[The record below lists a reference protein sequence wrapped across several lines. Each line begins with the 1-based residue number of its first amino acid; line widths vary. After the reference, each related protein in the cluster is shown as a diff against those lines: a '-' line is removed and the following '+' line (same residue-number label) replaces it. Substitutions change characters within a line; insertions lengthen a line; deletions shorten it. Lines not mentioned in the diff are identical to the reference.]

1 MVAEGRGGRLAAPPR
16 FVIRVPGRLWHTWA
30 FAPSG
35 NVYLSMN
42 AVHKRR
48 TIATLLA
55 LALPAFASV
64 HAWGDIGHR
73 IVAELAWRQ
82 LDPTAKAE
90 IQRLLGE
97 TGSADPLPD
106 IASWP
111 DRLRDDPATKALG
124 KATGP
129 LHYMDFVDGKCH
141 YVPARDCADGK
152 CVVGGLEKY
161 VAILGDRH
169 KSQAERAEA
178 LKFVVHF
185 VGDVHQPLH
194 AGNRDDKGGND
205 YQVQFDGKG
214 TNLHS
219 VWDSKM
225 LYTRD
230 LKWPAYADRLA
241 AQGPV
246 QLPKPQAPL
255 DNPYAQWAEESCA
268 IVATD
273 GFYPDSHTIDDAYV
287 AKQLP
292 VAETRLRE
300 AGKRLADLL
309 NKTLD

>member
-1 MVAEGRGGRLAAPPR
+1 
-16 FVIRVPGRLWHTWA
+16 
-30 FAPSG
+30 
-35 NVYLSMN
+35 MN
-42 AVHKRR
+42 AVLKRR

-55 LALPAFASV
+55 LAVPAFATTV
-64 HAWGDIGHR
+64 QAWGDIGHR
-73 IVAELAWRQ
+73 IVAELAFRQ
-82 LDPTAKAE
+82 LDPSAKAE
-90 IQRLLGE
+90 VERLLK
-97 TGSADPLPD
+97 ADGDDSLPD
-106 IASWP
+106 VASWP
-111 DRLRDDPATKALG
+111 DRLRDNPETKELG

-141 YVPARDCADGK
+141 YVPAQQCAEGK

-169 KSQAERAEA
+169 KSNAERAEA

-194 AGNRDDKGGND
+194 AGNRDDKGGNE

-230 LKWPAYADRLA
+230 LKWQAYADRLA
-241 AQGPV
+241 AEGPV
-246 QLPKPQAPL
+246 TLPKPQAPL
-255 DNPYAQWAEESCA
+255 DNPYAQWAEESCE
-268 IVATD
+268 IVAKD
-273 GFYPDSHTIDDAYV
+273 GFYPDSHKIDDAYV
-287 AKQLP
+287 ARNLP